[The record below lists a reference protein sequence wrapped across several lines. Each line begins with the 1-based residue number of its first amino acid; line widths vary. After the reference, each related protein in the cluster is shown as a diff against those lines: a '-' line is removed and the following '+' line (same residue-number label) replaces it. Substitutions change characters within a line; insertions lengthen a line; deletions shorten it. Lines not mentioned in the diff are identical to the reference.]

1 MKIPRKHIINQRNLV
16 ILIIITVMKNSI
28 YESDQKM
35 IFSGKKLKIQHDNT
49 KHYPN
54 KDEASLLRKLM
65 TETGLSEKEVRDIK
79 KYRIMLSDAQKLG
92 QKPKRSEANKH
103 YQNMIK
109 DACKQTGLVP
119 QHPDTL
125 KILNEMLQNGGS
137 KYWYRK
143 RWWMISSNPTAK
155 TIVRDYA
162 K

>member
-1 MKIPRKHIINQRNLV
+1 MGYNIY
-16 ILIIITVMKNSI
+16 KNDH
-28 YESDQKM
+28 YKT
-35 IFSGKKLKIQHDNT
+35 FSKKSNKIQKDNT

-54 KDEASLLRKLM
+54 KDEASLLRKII
-65 TETGLSEKEVRDIK
+65 TETGLSEEEVRDIK
-79 KYRIMLSDAQKLG
+79 KYRVMLSDAQKQG
-92 QKPKRSEANKH
+92 QKPKRSEAKKH

-125 KILNEMLQNGGS
+125 KVLDEMLASGS
-137 KYWYRK
+137 KYGYRR